1 MRQILQV
8 LGVYLV
14 IAGVSGTIDHLAVQP
29 VMGVVFNAFNRFLLP
44 QLDALRGF
52 EVAAN
57 LSLSVVGAVLLLA
70 TWQRKPRI
78 A

>member
-8 LGVYLV
+8 LGLYLV
-14 IAGVSGTIDHLAVQP
+14 IAGISGTIDHLAVQP
-29 VMGVVFNAFNRFLLP
+29 FMGVVFNAFNRFLLP
-44 QLDALRGF
+44 HLDALRGF

-57 LSLSVVGAVLLLA
+57 LSLSVVGVILLLA
-70 TWQRKPRI
+70 TGVRDRRP

>member
-8 LGVYLV
+8 LGLYLV

-29 VMGVVFNAFNRFLLP
+29 IMGVVFNAFNRFVLP
-44 QLDALRGF
+44 HLDALHGL

-57 LSLSVVGAVLLLA
+57 LSLSVLGAVLLLTVHFGKVRPA
-70 TWQRKPRI
+70 
-78 A
+78 